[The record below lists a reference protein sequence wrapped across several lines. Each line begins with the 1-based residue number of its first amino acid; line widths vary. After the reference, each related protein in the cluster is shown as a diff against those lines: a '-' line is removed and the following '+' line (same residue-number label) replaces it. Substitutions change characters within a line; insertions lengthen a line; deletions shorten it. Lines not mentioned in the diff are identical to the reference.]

1 MMIECIS
8 FGQNFILQDVRWRAS
23 AACGIGCL
31 DEEKAQVAIITFASK
46 WQARKQAGLLAS
58 PIEADQTERRP
69 AIMP

>member
-8 FGQNFILQDVRWRAS
+8 FGRNFILQDVRCWGAS
-23 AACGIGCL
+23 AACGT
-31 DEEKAQVAIITFASK
+31 EEKAQVAIITFASK
-46 WQARKQAGLLAS
+46 WQARKQAGLLAW